1 MYKDI
6 LSALRCPICKKSFQL
21 NEQLTENEEVIEGTL
36 VCVNAHRYAIRRGV
50 IDFCSQEQE
59 GMNQWSELIKDN
71 DYEELDEMVEA
82 EKPEKER
89 GQQQLHL
96 ASIAGEAAK
105 LESGYIVDIASGRG
119 MLLTKLV
126 ETMKE
131 SVHLIA
137 TDLSFEILRYDRIK
151 LKKINPRA
159 RVSFIACDAT
169 AMPLEG
175 SFADMVVSFFG
186 VANMLGIVKK
196 GVQEASRITKTDGR
210 FLNGF
215 LVIKEDSKG
224 FDAVKKI
231 CEENNMAGAER
242 TYLDEVMKELHN
254 KYFQEV
260 FTHEVVADVR
270 ENIENKMDLLP
281 YQGEW
286 FAYVTYE
293 GRK

>member
-71 DYEELDEMVEA
+71 DYEELDEKVEA
-82 EKPEKER
+82 EKPERER

-186 VANMLGIVKK
+186 VANMLGIVEK

-242 TYLDEVMKELHN
+242 TYLDEVMKELHD
-254 KYFQEV
+254 KYFPEV

>member
-6 LSALRCPICKKSFQL
+6 LSVLRCPICKNSFQL
-21 NEQLTENEEVIEGTL
+21 KEQQTEGEEVIEGTL
-36 VCVNAHRYAIRRGV
+36 VCGNAHRYAIRRGV

-59 GMNQWSELIKDN
+59 GMNQWSELIKDG
-71 DYEELDEMVEA
+71 DYEALDEKVEA

-89 GQQQLHL
+89 EQQQLHL

-105 LESGYIVDIASGRG
+105 LESGYVVDIASGRG

-126 ETMKE
+126 ENVKE

-137 TDLSFEILRYDRIK
+137 TDLSFDILMYDRMK
-151 LKKINPRA
+151 LKKVNPKA
-159 RVSFIACDAT
+159 RVSFLACDAT

-175 SFADMVVSFFG
+175 GFADMVVSFFG
-186 VANMLGIVKK
+186 VANMLGIVEK

-215 LVIKEDSKG
+215 LVIKEASEG
-224 FDAVKKI
+224 FNAVKKI

-242 TYLDEVMKELHN
+242 TYLDEVMKELHG
-254 KYFQEV
+254 KYFPEV
-260 FTHEVVADVR
+260 VAHEVVADVR
-270 ENIENKMDLLP
+270 ENTENTMDLLP

>member
-6 LSALRCPICKKSFQL
+6 LGILRCPICKNCFQL
-21 NEQLTENEEVIEGTL
+21 SEQKTEEEEVVEGTL
-36 VCVNAHRYAIRRGV
+36 VCGNAHRYAIRRGV

-59 GMNQWSELIKDN
+59 GMNQWSELIHND
-71 DYEELDEMVEA
+71 DYEELDRKVEA

-89 GQQQLHL
+89 EQQQMHL
-96 ASIAGEAAK
+96 ASIAEEAAK

-126 ETMKE
+126 ETVKE

-137 TDLSFEILRYDRIK
+137 TDLSFEILMYDRIK
-151 LKKINPRA
+151 LKKINPKA

-175 SFADMVVSFFG
+175 GFADMVVSFFG
-186 VANMLGIVKK
+186 VANMLGIVEK
-196 GVQEASRITKTDGR
+196 GVQEASRITKPDGR

-215 LVIKEDSKG
+215 LVIKEDSQG
-224 FDAVKKI
+224 FELVKKI
-231 CEENNMAGAER
+231 CKENNMAGAER
-242 TYLDEVMKELHN
+242 TYLDKVMKELHK
-254 KYFQEV
+254 KYFSEV
-260 FTHEVVADVR
+260 VTHEVVADVR

>member
-6 LSALRCPICKKSFQL
+6 LGILRCPICKNCFQL
-21 NEQLTENEEVIEGTL
+21 SEQQTENEEVIEGTL
-36 VCVNAHRYAIRRGV
+36 VCGNAHRYAIRRGV

-59 GMNQWSELIKDN
+59 GMNQWSELIHND
-71 DYEELDEMVEA
+71 DYEELDRKVEA

-89 GQQQLHL
+89 EQQQLHL
-96 ASIAGEAAK
+96 ASIAEEVSK

-119 MLLTKLV
+119 MLLTKLA
-126 ETMKE
+126 ETVKE
-131 SVHLIA
+131 SIHLIA
-137 TDLSFEILRYDRIK
+137 TDLSFEILMYDRIK
-151 LKKINPRA
+151 LKKINPKA

-175 SFADMVVSFFG
+175 GFADMVVSFFG
-186 VANMLGIVKK
+186 VANMLGIVEK
-196 GVQEASRITKTDGR
+196 GVQEASRITKTDGK

-224 FDAVKKI
+224 FDVVKKI

-242 TYLDEVMKELHN
+242 TYLDEIMKELHD
-254 KYFQEV
+254 KYFPEV
-260 FTHEVVADVR
+260 FTHEIVADVR

>member
-6 LSALRCPICKKSFQL
+6 LGILRCPICKNCFQL
-21 NEQLTENEEVIEGTL
+21 SEQQTENEEVIEGTL
-36 VCVNAHRYAIRRGV
+36 MCGDNHRYAIRRGV

-59 GMNQWSELIKDN
+59 GMNQWSELINND
-71 DYEELDEMVEA
+71 DYEELDQKVEA
-82 EKPEKER
+82 EKSEKER
-89 GQQQLHL
+89 EQQQLHL
-96 ASIAGEAAK
+96 ASIAEEVSK

-119 MLLTKLV
+119 MLLTKLA
-126 ETMKE
+126 ETVKE
-131 SVHLIA
+131 SIHLIA
-137 TDLSFEILRYDRIK
+137 TDLSFEILMYDRIK
-151 LKKINPRA
+151 LKKINPKA

-175 SFADMVVSFFG
+175 GFADMVVSFFG
-186 VANMLGIVKK
+186 VANMLGIVEK
-196 GVQEASRITKTDGR
+196 GVQEASRITKTDGK

-231 CEENNMAGAER
+231 CEENNVAGAER
-242 TYLDEVMKELHN
+242 TYLDEVMKELHD
-254 KYFQEV
+254 KYFPEV
-260 FTHEVVADVR
+260 FTHEIVADVR